1 MTVDD
6 ESVSARPKVWVIN
19 SQFSWVRIL
28 GVTLLGPPFYGLC
41 WGCRGLTV
49 SARVGV
55 SSETSTGK
63 GPKHMWL
70 LAEFSFLWPIGLRRS
85 LPWCLLVG
93 GCPQFL
99 ATWAS
104 LIWPL
109 ALSKRANQE
118 DKRKVAISC
127 NVMTEMTSHQFCH
140 LLLLRS
146 SHRPRSQ
153 LRGTG
158 MDYTGRD
165 ISTRR
170 IGNWGPL

>member
-1 MTVDD
+1 M
-6 ESVSARPKVWVIN
+6 W
-19 SQFSWVRIL
+19 
-28 GVTLLGPPFYGLC
+28 LC
-41 WGCRGLTV
+41 WVLCFMV
-49 SARVGV
+49 SVEVA
-55 SSETSTGK
+55 ETSQCQPELESHLKPQLGK
-63 GPKHMWL
+63 DLSGPKHMWL
-70 LAEFSFLWPIGLRRS
+70 LAEFSFLWPIGLTRS
-85 LPWCLLVG
+85 LPWCLLVW

-104 LIWPL
+104 LIRPL

-127 NVMTEMTSHQFCH
+127 NVITEMTSHQFCH

-153 LRGTG
+153 LRGMG

-170 IGNWGPL
+170 RGNWGPL